1 MEKKDRLWYEKKYI
15 SKLEKMNA
23 LKNDDELEEARDDLN
38 EFKNNGFYAS
48 SKAGSLSKEEFFESE
63 NNKNYRKFVTKNAS
77 HMDEVIDG
85 NKSAEKEVKRVKR
98 KIVFRRFVKV
108 VGGIAIV
115 GLIAYGVHSCSKNK
129 NNTKVIA
136 IGETTPTTTYA
147 TEGETT
153 STVVT
158 ETASVVTEN
167 TEPNEPTTSYDESG
181 VIPSISGDM
190 SGIVIGEPTTTNET
204 TIPTT
209 NGTTTPTTN
218 GTTTPTTKPTEGTE
232 PTYTTLPTEPSIP
245 SETTIPTTKPTE
257 PTTNP
262 SYEPG
267 PSGMPVDPTGE
278 PEPTTTYTTFPT
290 EPTIVEPSEPTTK
303 PSDETGPSGMPIETG
318 GPTETTE
325 TYFTIPGTSTNV
337 EAPSEGLYY
346 DGMII
351 DEVSYYGYR
360 TEIPFKTKTNP
371 LNTKRLVL
379 TRK

>member
-108 VGGIAIV
+108 VGGIAII
-115 GLIAYGVHSCSKNK
+115 GLIAYGVHSCGKNK
-129 NNTKVIA
+129 NNTNLKAIKS
-136 IGETTPTTTYA
+136 IGETTTYA
-147 TEGETT
+147 TEDETNP
-153 STVVT
+153 TVVT

-204 TIPTT
+204 IIPTT
-209 NGTTTPTTN
+209 NGTTN
-218 GTTTPTTKPTEGTE
+218 PTTKPTEGTE
-232 PTYTTLPTEPSIP
+232 PTYTTLPTEPPIP
-245 SETTIPTTKPTE
+245 SETTKPTTEPTE
-257 PTTNP
+257 STTNP

-290 EPTIVEPSEPTTK
+290 EPTIVEPSESTTK
-303 PSDETGPSGMPIETG
+303 PSEEPGPSGMPIETG